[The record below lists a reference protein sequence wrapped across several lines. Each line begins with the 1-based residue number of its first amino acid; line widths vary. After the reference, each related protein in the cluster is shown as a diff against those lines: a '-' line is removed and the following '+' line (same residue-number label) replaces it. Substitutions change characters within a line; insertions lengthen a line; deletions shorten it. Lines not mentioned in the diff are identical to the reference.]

1 MNPEIHPM
9 RTLVRA
15 VATAVALAAAL
26 PACTWVKIEPEAK
39 AIRVVDVSADMGRCG
54 RMLSEISVSVRDRVG
69 FVDRNEMKVRDELET
84 LARNQAAGGEGD
96 TLKPLSEPLNG
107 EQRFGTWRC
116 GSAAPTRAAAPR
128 STAQPQ
134 SSTFEDVE
142 VIPLDD

>member
-1 MNPEIHPM
+1 MS
-9 RTLVRA
+9 RLFRV
-15 VATAVALAAAL
+15 AAL
-26 PACTWVKIEPEAK
+26 LGLTVLFPACTWVKIEPEAK
-39 AIRVVDVSADMGRCG
+39 AIRVVDVAADMGSCG

-69 FVDRNEMKVRDELET
+69 FVDRSELKVRDELET

-116 GSAAPTRAAAPR
+116 GSASPTRAAAPR
-128 STAQPQ
+128 SPAQPA

-142 VIPLDD
+142 VIPLGD